1 MRAFFAVGMDKMHLP
16 RAVEAL
22 PALIHL
28 SLFLFFA
35 GLAIYM
41 FNINHSVFIYV
52 TCWVGLFTAVYVWMT
67 VMPIFRHDSP
77 YYAPLSST
85 VWLLHAFLLCALYR
99 VLFFVTV
106 IIFGCFRTC
115 VRRQTV
121 VNFYHSS
128 KYHGGRMLRGVLK
141 AAEETT
147 STQSSD
153 IDLGILDWIMGAL
166 GEDETLER
174 FFDAIPGF
182 FNSQIVKNLDG
193 PLPDMVRSK
202 FAESLDG
209 FLTRNLSSN
218 SVSVEI
224 KHRRLVIC
232 MNAAKAT
239 CHSYDTRKIIRH
251 LFRLRFDQ
259 VPLSFQTADILTRWC
274 TSNDVSPALR
284 LVVSNIFLFVQE
296 RDDRWIAL
304 AKDRFGLPEDV
315 LRSNIAHGDNSVLL
329 AILIHMTHQVIR
341 TDPEKWWILSLL
353 SQFDIH
359 DTHTG
364 LQSDFCALW
373 NELVLKARVTR
384 HPHRLVLHSIRR
396 LYIGLHEGTDAA
408 PTAFDSSTKDWDN
421 ILRRPSSYPLCNIA
435 THHPNSATPCPTQ
448 LHHPSR
454 SETQPISDRS
464 TDAQQTEEAN
474 TISGF
479 RSTSDYAPLTQELP
493 SPAPSTTDP
502 VHLVLQVTSATVPPI
517 HESVQTV
524 TLDLNRL
531 VAMQVSHLSPRSSLS
546 IANPTTNIVR
556 NTETTPDVPLNETRE
571 TSQTPSAT
579 LLTLPHHDPVPVT
592 VTPYFAPHPPSVEQ
606 QGNFSDLPNVFPRS
620 LHCFTR

>member
-1 MRAFFAVGMDKMHLP
+1 
-16 RAVEAL
+16 
-22 PALIHL
+22 
-28 SLFLFFA
+28 
-35 GLAIYM
+35 
-41 FNINHSVFIYV
+41 
-52 TCWVGLFTAVYVWMT
+52 
-67 VMPIFRHDSP
+67 
-77 YYAPLSST
+77 
-85 VWLLHAFLLCALYR
+85 
-99 VLFFVTV
+99 
-106 IIFGCFRTC
+106 
-115 VRRQTV
+115 
-121 VNFYHSS
+121 
-128 KYHGGRMLRGVLK
+128 
-141 AAEETT
+141 
-147 STQSSD
+147 
-153 IDLGILDWIMGAL
+153 
-166 GEDETLER
+166 
-174 FFDAIPGF
+174 
-182 FNSQIVKNLDG
+182 
-193 PLPDMVRSK
+193 
-202 FAESLDG
+202 
-209 FLTRNLSSN
+209 
-218 SVSVEI
+218 
-224 KHRRLVIC
+224 
-232 MNAAKAT
+232 
-239 CHSYDTRKIIRH
+239 
-251 LFRLRFDQ
+251 
-259 VPLSFQTADILTRWC
+259 
-274 TSNDVSPALR
+274 
-284 LVVSNIFLFVQE
+284 VVSNIFLFVQE

-592 VTPYFAPHPPSVEQ
+592 VTPFFAPHPPSVGQ